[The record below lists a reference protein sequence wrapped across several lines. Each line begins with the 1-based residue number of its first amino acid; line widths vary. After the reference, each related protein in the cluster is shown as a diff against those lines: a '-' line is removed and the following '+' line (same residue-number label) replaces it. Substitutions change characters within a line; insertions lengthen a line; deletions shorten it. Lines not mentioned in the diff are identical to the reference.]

1 MRAAIVPEHMRS
13 GDHGTNGARHW
24 SRPIAFSVARI
35 ICVIICALVAIL
47 DLVSIPLAYQ
57 YLLTP
62 CSPCAPNSIQM
73 TMAQAQQFQAVGWG
87 PQTFAISVLTFTIIT
102 QSVYIGLGLLLL
114 LRRAD
119 DGMAL
124 FTALT
129 LTAFGGAAFTGTMHA
144 LDSVSAPLALIT
156 YSLNVIGQSAFIT
169 FLYIFPTGRFVPRW
183 TIIPDI
189 VWTLSWLDP
198 FLNIPAL
205 HQLAELLDDGPFF
218 ILMLLTLIIAQVYR
232 YGWVSTPSQ
241 RQQTK
246 WVVFGLGAGLGG
258 FASTLVVGNMAL
270 APSFTN
276 QALPTLLSNA
286 TIDVFFIL
294 IPIAIVIAIL
304 RSRLYDI
311 DIVINRALVYGS
323 LTAILAALYFG
334 LVIGAQIL
342 TRQITGRQESQS
354 QVVIV
359 LSTLVIAA
367 IFQPL
372 RRRLQRAIDRRFY
385 RSRYDA
391 TRTIDAF
398 NATLRQEVDLN
409 DLREQLI
416 GVVDETMRPTS
427 VALWL
432 NPVRAPTT
440 DTPEIR

>member
-1 MRAAIVPEHMRS
+1 MTKKPTRS
-13 GDHGTNGARHW
+13 GDHAGNEASQRRW
-24 SRPIAFSVARI
+24 PIAFNAARI
-35 ICVIICALVAIL
+35 ICAAICALVVIL
-47 DLVSIPLAYQ
+47 DVVSIPLAYQ

-62 CSPCAPNSIQM
+62 CSPCSPNSIQM
-73 TMAQAQQFQAVGWG
+73 TAAQAQQFQASGWP
-87 PQTFAISVLTFTIIT
+87 PQTFAISTLIFMVIT

-114 LRRAD
+114 IRRGNDA
-119 DGMAL
+119 MAL

-129 LTAFGGAAFTGTMHA
+129 LTTFGGAAFTGTMHA
-144 LDSVSAPLALIT
+144 LANINGTLSLVT
-156 YSLNVIGQSAFIT
+156 YLLNVVGQSAFIT
-169 FLYIFPTGRFVPRW
+169 FLFVFPTGRFVPRW
-183 TIIPDI
+183 TIIPAFM
-189 VWTLSWLDP
+189 WTISWVSPLIH
-198 FLNIPAL
+198 IPAL
-205 HQLAELLDDGPFF
+205 DQFAELLNDGPIF
-218 ILMLLTLIIAQVYR
+218 ILLLLTLIIAQIYR
-232 YGWVSTPSQ
+232 YGWVSTPTQ

-258 FASTLVVGNMAL
+258 FAVTLVLDNMAL

-276 QALPTLLSNA
+276 QALPTLVSNA
-286 TIDVFFIL
+286 LNDLFFIA
-294 IPIAIVIAIL
+294 IPVAIAFAIS

-334 LVIGAQIL
+334 LVIGAQTL
-342 TRQITGRQESQS
+342 THQITGRQESQP

-372 RRRLQRAIDRRFY
+372 RHRIQRVIDRRFY

-398 NATLRQEVDLN
+398 SAALRQEVDLN
-409 DLREQLI
+409 DLRERLVA
-416 GVVDETMRPTS
+416 VVDETMRPTS

-432 NPVRAPTT
+432 NPVRAPTS
-440 DTPEIR
+440 DTPPTR